1 MSPSIAEKYLGYPL
15 IPAVKDTIFPS
26 AIVQSLLSSE
36 LRELHREIAEKTPG
50 NPAAEGYKVYS
61 QADEDGV
68 IDAIY
73 RALGAGTHVFVE
85 LGCGNGLENNTHHLL
100 LRGWRGVWVDGSS
113 KNIAHIAKHIPLSS
127 SRLTVDEAFVT
138 RENVCDVVRRSLAA
152 LGGRSNDLD
161 FLSIDLDGNDAYLLD
176 CLLEEHSPRLVCV
189 EYNAKFPYP
198 TDVEVAYDP
207 EATWSR
213 DDYHGASL
221 AAYVRHFG
229 DRYRLVACNASGAN
243 AFFVRADLA
252 GRFPDTPPEA
262 LYQPSRYHLL
272 HLASGHPP
280 SFKHL
285 ANILRRPLDVDPGW

>member
-26 AIVQSLLSSE
+26 AVTQSLLSGE
-36 LRELHREIAEKTPG
+36 LRTLQREIAERMPG

-61 QADEDGV
+61 QVDEDGI

-73 RALGAGTHVFVE
+73 RTLGPGTRVFVE

-100 LRGWRGVWVDGSS
+100 LRDWRGVWVDGSA
-113 KNIAHIAKHIPLSS
+113 KNIAGIAKHVPLSS
-127 SRLTVDEAFVT
+127 ARLSVDQSFIT
-138 RENVCDVVRRSLAA
+138 RDNVCEVVRRSLAT
-152 LGGRSNDLD
+152 LGGGSKELD
-161 FLSIDLDGNDAYLLD
+161 FLSIDLDGNDAILLD
-176 CLLEEHSPRLVCV
+176 QLLAEHRPRVVCV

-207 EATWSR
+207 AHVWTG
-213 DDYHGASL
+213 DDYQGASL

-229 DRYRLVACNASGAN
+229 DAYRLVSCNASGVN
-243 AFFVRADLA
+243 AFFVRSDLA
-252 GRFPDTPPEA
+252 GAFPTWPVEQIFQPP
-262 LYQPSRYHLL
+262 RYHLIQL
-272 HLASGHPP
+272 LSGHPA

-285 ANILRRPLDVDPGW
+285 ANVLARR